1 MPARARRDDREG
13 KKAKA
18 KSTSREQA
26 PKTSSLTERKRSQ
39 RRAAATAAQREFL
52 DDIRIS
58 LEEVQR
64 GETIPADVALDLIN
78 QNLDDDQLDRRLDAA
93 VRKAPQ

>member
-1 MPARARRDDREG
+1 MPARD
-13 KKAKA
+13 KKARHKRQTA
-18 KSTSREQA
+18 KRATKPSR
-26 PKTSSLTERKRSQ
+26 STERKRGQ
-39 RRAAATAAQREFL
+39 RRAAEYASQREFL
-52 DDIRIS
+52 DDIRVS
-58 LEEVQR
+58 LEQVQR